1 MGLQN
6 KVSMRKIKIIADD
19 KIPFLRGVLEKYAVI
34 RYVAGQSV
42 TKKLVA
48 DADALIV
55 RTRTR
60 CDESLLKN
68 SKVKFIATATIGYDH
83 IDTAW
88 CEANG
93 IHWTNAPGCNAASVN
108 QYFLSALAELLVKEN
123 LNPAALTLGI
133 VGVGNVGSRVARTAE
148 ILGMKVLLNDPPRE
162 QLEKGKGFV
171 SLDLI
176 REKSDIISFH
186 VPLSRKGKF
195 STWKMVDMKFF
206 KQSAKPFYLVNTS
219 RGEIVDE
226 KSLLPAMESG
236 MVRQAV
242 LDVWDNEPNINPD
255 LHSRVFIGTPHIAG
269 YSTDGKAN
277 GTRMAVEALVRFFG
291 LKDFPGIDPEL
302 PVPAE
307 PVITIDCFDRSTMEI
322 ILEVC
327 QRSYPVKKDDE
338 NLRKDPGSFEKL
350 RGNYPL
356 RREPLAYSVR
366 LNHCPSPEISEMLNK
381 LGFNILEES
390 CFC

>member
-6 KVSMRKIKIIADD
+6 KVSMRRIKIIADD
-19 KIPFLRGVLEKYAVI
+19 KIPFLRGVLEKYAEI
-34 RYVAGQSV
+34 KYVSGQSV
-42 TKKLVA
+42 TNEMVA
-48 DADALIV
+48 DTDALII

-83 IDTAW
+83 IDTHW

-108 QYFLSALAELLVKEN
+108 QYFLSALAELLIKEN

-148 ILGMKVLLNDPPRE
+148 ALGMKVLLNDPPRE

-171 SLDLI
+171 NLDVL
-176 REKSDIISFH
+176 REQSDIISFH

-195 STWKMVDMKFF
+195 STLKMVDMKFF
-206 KQSAKPFYLVNTS
+206 KQSAKPFFLINTS
-219 RGEIVDE
+219 RGEILDE
-226 KSLLPAMESG
+226 KSLLTAMEAG

-242 LDVWDNEPNINPD
+242 LDVWDNEPSLNPD

-277 GTRMAVEALVRFFG
+277 GTRIAVEALVRFFG
-291 LKDFPGIDPEL
+291 LKDFPGIEPEL

-307 PVITIDCFDRSTMEI
+307 PVITVDCIGRSTVEI
-322 ILEVC
+322 IREVC
-327 QRSYPVKKDDE
+327 EQSYPVMQDDS
-338 NLRKDPGSFEKL
+338 NLRKDPESFEKL
-350 RGNYPL
+350 RGNYPI
-356 RREPLAYSVR
+356 RREPLAFSVR
-366 LNHCPSPEISEMLNK
+366 LNHCSSPEVPEMLNK